1 MVREKID
8 KRSAR
13 PVHAPVRVGS
23 RASQKREER
32 RERQDE
38 NSPRAR
44 VEPFPPLLSL
54 FNPTTLAPNPSPKPL
69 TIKTL
74 LQSLERTL
82 LRRRT
87 DTGSGLGLDRWTD
100 LVGISSVVSDSVEEF
115 DFLDDF
121 VRGVVGVESD
131 RKNDEEREEGELEV
145 FGFDD
150 LTGVRAE
157 GRSLLWSRESVGRG
171 K

>member
-69 TIKTL
+69 TINTL
-74 LQSLERTL
+74 LQSLERTLLPELCCNSVVGDPLAL

-131 RKNDEEREEGELEV
+131 RKNDEEREEGEL
-145 FGFDD
+145 
-150 LTGVRAE
+150 
-157 GRSLLWSRESVGRG
+157 
-171 K
+171 